1 MQTTIVKIL
10 EKTLKIKVQKRSDG
24 SSDQRLYRGLLVE
37 KTLLSRVLLT
47 FSDMTCSLA
56 SVWMA
61 SKTSD
66 PPYCVWLYECRLRAW
81 MDWTALN
88 IWQLMMVNLET
99 ELYIVLFLIVDSVN
113 AAWIE
118 GQREALRNQ
127 ELLPTLAVMDN
138 TYS

>member
-1 MQTTIVKIL
+1 
-10 EKTLKIKVQKRSDG
+10 
-24 SSDQRLYRGLLVE
+24 
-37 KTLLSRVLLT
+37 
-47 FSDMTCSLA
+47 
-56 SVWMA
+56 
-61 SKTSD
+61 
-66 PPYCVWLYECRLRAW
+66 
-81 MDWTALN
+81 
-88 IWQLMMVNLET
+88 MMVNLET